1 MKFSCEKALLQA
13 AISTTSRAVSPKS
26 SIPALEGILLEAG
39 SDLRLTGYN
48 LETGIRTIVP
58 ADIREEGT
66 LVLGARLFGEIVRKL
81 PDDIVTFQSENYMVN
96 IKCGMSEFNILGTDP
111 EEFPELPTVEYQNS
125 LILPQSRLKAMISQ
139 TLFAVSD
146 NESRPIHTGSL
157 FEVDSEGLTI
167 VSVDGYRL
175 ALRHE
180 SIDKK
185 EGAETF
191 SFVVPGAALSEV
203 EKICSD
209 VDEPASVTQ
218 GARHVMFKVGDTMLV
233 SRRLE
238 GEFLAYRQAI
248 PRNNTIHVEGETR
261 ALLSSID
268 RVSLIISDKLKSP
281 LRCVFDS
288 NLLNIST
295 KTAIGDAYD
304 ECPLSGDGGGLE
316 IGFNN
321 KYLMDALKA
330 APADKVRLELTTGVS
345 PCVILPTEGEENFLY
360 MVLPVRLKAGE

>member
-39 SDLRLTGYN
+39 SDLRLTGSN

-248 PRNNTIHVEGETR
+248 PRNNTIHVEGDTR

-288 NLLNIST
+288 NLLKIST

>member
-66 LVLGARLFGEIVRKL
+66 LVLSARLFGEIVRKL

-146 NESRPIHTGSL
+146 NEIRPIHTGSL
-157 FEVDSEGLTI
+157 FEVDSNGLTI

-180 SIDKK
+180 AIDKK
-185 EGAETF
+185 EGTETF

-248 PRNNTIHVEGETR
+248 PRNNTIHVEGDTR

-288 NLLNIST
+288 NLLKIST

>member
-39 SDLRLTGYN
+39 NDLRLTGYN

-58 ADIREEGT
+58 ADIREEGP

-157 FEVDSEGLTI
+157 FEVDSNGLTI

-180 SIDKK
+180 AIDKK

-248 PRNNTIHVEGETR
+248 PRNNTIHVEGDTR

-288 NLLNIST
+288 NLLKIST

>member
-157 FEVDSEGLTI
+157 FEVDSNGLTI

-180 SIDKK
+180 AIDKK

-203 EKICSD
+203 
-209 VDEPASVTQ
+209 EPASVTQ

-288 NLLNIST
+288 NLLKIST

>member
-167 VSVDGYRL
+167 VSVEGYRL

-248 PRNNTIHVEGETR
+248 PRNNTIHVEGDTR

-288 NLLNIST
+288 NLLKIST

-316 IGFNN
+316 IGFHN
-321 KYLMDALKA
+321 KD
-330 APADKVRLELTTGVS
+330 PRT
-345 PCVILPTEGEENFLY
+345 
-360 MVLPVRLKAGE
+360 

>member
-157 FEVDSEGLTI
+157 FEVDSNGLTI

-180 SIDKK
+180 AIDKK
-185 EGAETF
+185 EGTETF

-248 PRNNTIHVEGETR
+248 PRNNTIHVEGDTR

-288 NLLNIST
+288 NLLKIST

-321 KYLMDALKA
+321 KYLMDALTA

>member
-238 GEFLAYRQAI
+238 GEFLVYRQAI
-248 PRNNTIHVEGETR
+248 PRNNTIHVEGDTR

-288 NLLNIST
+288 NLLKIST

>member
-66 LVLGARLFGEIVRKL
+66 LVLGARLFGEIIRKL
-81 PDDIVTFQSENYMVN
+81 PDDIVTFQAENYMVN

-125 LILPQSRLKAMISQ
+125 LILPQSKLKAMISQ

-157 FEVDSEGLTI
+157 FEVDGNGLTI

-180 SIDKK
+180 AIDKK

-248 PRNNTIHVEGETR
+248 PRNNTIHVEGDTR

-288 NLLNIST
+288 NLLKIST

-330 APADKVRLELTTGVS
+330 SPADKVRLELTTGVS

>member
-146 NESRPIHTGSL
+146 NEIRPIHTGSL
-157 FEVDSEGLTI
+157 FEVDSNGLTI

-180 SIDKK
+180 AIDKK
-185 EGAETF
+185 EGTETF

-248 PRNNTIHVEGETR
+248 PRNNTIHVEGDTR

-288 NLLNIST
+288 NLLKIST

>member
-26 SIPALEGILLEAG
+26 SIPALEGILLEAV

-248 PRNNTIHVEGETR
+248 PRNNTIHVEGDTR

-288 NLLNIST
+288 NLLKIST

>member
-26 SIPALEGILLEAG
+26 SIPALEGILLEA
-39 SDLRLTGYN
+39 DEELRLTGYN
-48 LETGIRTIVP
+48 LETGIRTTVP
-58 ADIREEGT
+58 AEIRTKGT
-66 LVLGARLFGEIVRKL
+66 LVLGARLFGEIIRKL
-81 PDDIVTFQSENYMVN
+81 PDDIVEFTAEHYMVN

-125 LILPQSRLKAMISQ
+125 LEIGQNKLKSMISQ

-157 FEVDSEGLTI
+157 FEVDQKGLNI

-180 SIDKK
+180 TIKRK
-185 EGAETF
+185 EGAEEF

-209 VDEPASVTQ
+209 VEETASITQ
-218 GARHVMFKVGDTMLV
+218 GARHIMFKVGETMLV

-248 PRNNTIHVEGETR
+248 PRNNSIRIEGETR

-281 LRCVFDS
+281 LKCIFEQNV
-288 NLLNIST
+288 LKIST
-295 KTAIGDAYD
+295 KTAIGDAAD
-304 ECPLSGDGGGLE
+304 QCPTDGDGGGLE

-321 KYLMDALKA
+321 RYLMDALKA
-330 APADKVRLELTTGVS
+330 APADRVRLELTTSVS
-345 PCVILPTEGEENFLY
+345 PCVILPAEGEENFLY

>member
-157 FEVDSEGLTI
+157 FEVDSNGLTI

-180 SIDKK
+180 AIDKK

-238 GEFLAYRQAI
+238 GEFLVYRQAI
-248 PRNNTIHVEGETR
+248 PRNNTIHVEGDTR

-288 NLLNIST
+288 NLLKIST

>member
-248 PRNNTIHVEGETR
+248 PRNNTIHVEGDTR

-288 NLLNIST
+288 NLLKIST

-360 MVLPVRLKAGE
+360 LVLPVRLKAGE

>member
-66 LVLGARLFGEIVRKL
+66 LVLGARLFGEIIRKL
-81 PDDIVTFQSENYMVN
+81 PDDIVTFQAENYMVN

-125 LILPQSRLKAMISQ
+125 LILPQSKLKAMISQ

-157 FEVDSEGLTI
+157 FEVDGNGLTI

-180 SIDKK
+180 AIDKK

-248 PRNNTIHVEGETR
+248 PRNNTIHVEGDTR

>member
-125 LILPQSRLKAMISQ
+125 LILPQSKLKAMISQ

-157 FEVDSEGLTI
+157 FEVDGNGLTI

-180 SIDKK
+180 AIDKK

-238 GEFLAYRQAI
+238 GEFLVYRQAI
-248 PRNNTIHVEGETR
+248 PRNNTIHVEGDTR

-288 NLLNIST
+288 NLLKIST

>member
-66 LVLGARLFGEIVRKL
+66 LVLGARLFGEIIRKL
-81 PDDIVTFQSENYMVN
+81 PDDIVTFQAENYMVN

-125 LILPQSRLKAMISQ
+125 LILPQSKLKAMISQ

-157 FEVDSEGLTI
+157 FEVDGNGLTI

-180 SIDKK
+180 AIDKK

-248 PRNNTIHVEGETR
+248 PRNNTIHVEGDTR

-288 NLLNIST
+288 NLLKIST

-345 PCVILPTEGEENFLY
+345 PCVILPPEGEENFLY

>member
-39 SDLRLTGYN
+39 NDLRLTGYN

-157 FEVDSEGLTI
+157 FEVDSNGLTI

-180 SIDKK
+180 AIDKK

-288 NLLNIST
+288 NLLKIST

-321 KYLMDALKA
+321 KYLMGALKA

>member
-81 PDDIVTFQSENYMVN
+81 PDD

-248 PRNNTIHVEGETR
+248 PSNNTIHVEGETR

-288 NLLNIST
+288 NLLKIST